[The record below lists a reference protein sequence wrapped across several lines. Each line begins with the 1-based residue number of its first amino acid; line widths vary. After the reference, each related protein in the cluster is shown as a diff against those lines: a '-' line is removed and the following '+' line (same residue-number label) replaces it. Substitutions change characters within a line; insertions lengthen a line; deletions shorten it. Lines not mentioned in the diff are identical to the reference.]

1 MPVRGIVMPTR
12 LRSLAE
18 FAEPIWPEGMLPS
31 SVNDSVRAMMEL
43 IKKYRDDPY
52 SVLVTINPSPRPIA
66 DESV

>member
-1 MPVRGIVMPTR
+1 
-12 LRSLAE
+12 
-18 FAEPIWPEGMLPS
+18 
-31 SVNDSVRAMMEL
+31 MEL